1 MYYLNVGCFVMSI
14 LNANEQAETGQRIVI
29 QSRSAVEITEVTGVV
44 SFDEEEIVLET
55 GTGKLSVEGEGLRI
69 TVLSLEN
76 GVVSAVGK
84 INAIAY
90 LNEATGK
97 RSGLFGKKG

>member
-1 MYYLNVGCFVMSI
+1 MYYLIAGCFVMS
-14 LNANEQAETGQRIVI
+14 LTNTNEQAEKEQRISI
-29 QSRSAVEITEVTGVV
+29 RARSAVEITEVTGVV

-69 TVLSLEN
+69 TVLSLET

-84 INAIAY
+84 INAVAY
-90 LNEATGK
+90 LNEGTGK
-97 RSGLFGKKG
+97 RSGLFGRKG